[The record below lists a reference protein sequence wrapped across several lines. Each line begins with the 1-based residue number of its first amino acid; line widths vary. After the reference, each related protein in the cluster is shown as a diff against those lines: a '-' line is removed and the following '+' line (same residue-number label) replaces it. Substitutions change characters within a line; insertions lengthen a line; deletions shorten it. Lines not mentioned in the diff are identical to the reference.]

1 MKVVDNDGFKDL
13 RYYGETVLS
22 GTVIYELT
30 GSVLESPTR
39 TSIQIGPNEHIEDDL
54 GQYVNHSCDPSVKVV
69 KNKLI
74 CLKDI
79 NDGDSI
85 TFDYNVSETEMSNPF
100 VCHCC
105 DKLISGKLGLV
116 K

>member
-30 GSVLESPTR
+30 GTVLESPTR
-39 TSIQIGPNEHIEDDL
+39 TSIQIGSNEHIEDDL
-54 GQYVNHSCDPSVKVV
+54 GQYVNHSCEPSVKVV
-69 KNKLI
+69 YNKLI

-79 NDGDSI
+79 NNGDSI
-85 TFDYNVSETEMSNPF
+85 TFNYNVSETEMSNPF

-105 DKLISGKLGLV
+105 GKLISGKLSDY
-116 K
+116 